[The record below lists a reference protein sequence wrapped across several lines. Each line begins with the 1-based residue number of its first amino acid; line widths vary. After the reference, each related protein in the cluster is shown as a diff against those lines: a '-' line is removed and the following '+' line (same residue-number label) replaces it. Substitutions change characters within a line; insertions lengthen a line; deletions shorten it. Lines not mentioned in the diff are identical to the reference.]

1 MVLAPH
7 NAECNLLCCHAE
19 SKSIG
24 ITAMGTPN
32 TAGQNKRVLLV
43 DDDIELLLMFET
55 LLQANDY
62 QTHTAANGA
71 QALKVLR
78 NIEVDAI
85 LCDLDMPELSGDL
98 LYLEVGR
105 AWPGLL
111 KRFIFVTGNAENPL
125 YEEFLKRTQPTV
137 LEKPISIVRLLEQL
151 EAVFGVPA

>member
-7 NAECNLLCCHAE
+7 NTECNFLSCPAE
-19 SKSIG
+19 IKRIG
-24 ITAMGTPN
+24 ITAMETPN
-32 TAGQNKRVLLV
+32 TAGQRKRVLLV
-43 DDDIELLLMFET
+43 DDDIELLLLFET

-98 LYLEVGR
+98 FYLEVGR

-111 KRFIFVTGNAENPL
+111 KRFMFVTGNAENPL

-137 LEKPISIVRLLEQL
+137 LEKPISIVRLLEEL

>member
-1 MVLAPH
+1 
-7 NAECNLLCCHAE
+7 
-19 SKSIG
+19 
-24 ITAMGTPN
+24 MGTRN
-32 TAGQNKRVLLV
+32 TAGQSKRVLLV